1 MYLLIYVASNLQT
14 CTIIQKYTP
23 VVNFTVFPPPLQVLE
38 KDKANVVV
46 LVQRALLYES
56 TEKYR
61 LGAEDLR
68 LVLKI
73 DPANRLARSTIHRL
87 NKLAD

>member
-1 MYLLIYVASNLQT
+1 
-14 CTIIQKYTP
+14 
-23 VVNFTVFPPPLQVLE
+23 
-38 KDKANVVV
+38 V

-73 DPANRLARSTIHRL
+73 DPANRPARSTIHRL

>member
-1 MYLLIYVASNLQT
+1 MA
-14 CTIIQKYTP
+14 
-23 VVNFTVFPPPLQVLE
+23 LQVLE
-38 KDKANVVV
+38 NDGKNVAV
-46 LVQRALLYES
+46 LLQRALLYES

-68 LVLKI
+68 MVLKI
-73 DPANRLARSTIHRL
+73 DPGNRLAKSTIHRL

>member
-1 MYLLIYVASNLQT
+1 MMVRKCVPINVSL
-14 CTIIQKYTP
+14 
-23 VVNFTVFPPPLQVLE
+23 VFSPGQVLDQ
-38 KDKANVVV
+38 DKENVSV

>member
-1 MYLLIYVASNLQT
+1 VVFS
-14 CTIIQKYTP
+14 P
-23 VVNFTVFPPPLQVLE
+23 VQVLDQ
-38 KDKANVVV
+38 DKENVSV

-73 DPANRLARSTIHRL
+73 DRLGMSF
-87 NKLAD
+87 